1 MVKRKARLARFPA
14 EWRGLGG
21 VFAGPPRGQR
31 RRGKVKLAGQRG
43 HSVLNCLPVHVSAR
57 PLRSQFSDGSKA
69 QGVAPQLLGADV
81 EEEPADVLLKLWPEI
96 VNGRLPL
103 PTEPRALS
111 QAGAGVRPVPG
122 FPAALRASRP

>member
-96 VNGRLPL
+96 VMVGSHCPL
-103 PTEPRALS
+103 NRGLYHKLALEFGLF
-111 QAGAGVRPVPG
+111 QD
-122 FPAALRASRP
+122 FPLL